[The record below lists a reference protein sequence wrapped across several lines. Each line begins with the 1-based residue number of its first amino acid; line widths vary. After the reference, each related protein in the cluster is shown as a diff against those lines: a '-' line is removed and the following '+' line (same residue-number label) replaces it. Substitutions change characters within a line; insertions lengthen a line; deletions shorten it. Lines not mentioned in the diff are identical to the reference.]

1 MKFSKIICTCM
12 IICTSLLQIQGFIQ
26 IKPKLQSIIATRAA
40 YNTFIEK
47 LSTNIID
54 DTINQVTLD
63 HIFNL
68 YYPISYMS
76 HEFTNL
82 LLTFSILLPL
92 LPLFSLYLSRPN
104 NEKIENTEIYR
115 TTKKQTSSFILII
128 LLLFTKNIEACV

>member
-54 DTINQVTLD
+54 DTINQVTID

>member
-54 DTINQVTLD
+54 DTINQVTIG